1 MTTSAWKN
9 NPDKNINTHEITSNQ
24 FKLTMKKST
33 CKRFNTYEQSEANCM
48 NKNKRSSNTAQISMK
63 NLQDRQIDQ
72 KLMTKT
78 DAQDYIQ
85 LCCNGIGWKQKFKSW
100 DIKPQQARGCWFQ
113 LGVSEKMDVPWS
125 SMFQKTSKN
134 SPAILGLLRLPWQKG
149 PPNPQRIPWPCQVNL
164 GFVVLATQ
172 LRLGGSS
179 SVRRFPVAKAALRRW
194 VQLGQGRSM

>member
-1 MTTSAWKN
+1 
-9 NPDKNINTHEITSNQ
+9 
-24 FKLTMKKST
+24 
-33 CKRFNTYEQSEANCM
+33 
-48 NKNKRSSNTAQISMK
+48 
-63 NLQDRQIDQ
+63 
-72 KLMTKT
+72 MTKT

-179 SVRRFPVAKAALRRW
+179 SVRRFPVAKAAL
-194 VQLGQGRSM
+194 QLGQTWGPVLRRVLLSHGFAIRANHKRTASVFKCFSIYGLTRYRYQNQHADLTDWHPFCIYAWCRSILLKAN